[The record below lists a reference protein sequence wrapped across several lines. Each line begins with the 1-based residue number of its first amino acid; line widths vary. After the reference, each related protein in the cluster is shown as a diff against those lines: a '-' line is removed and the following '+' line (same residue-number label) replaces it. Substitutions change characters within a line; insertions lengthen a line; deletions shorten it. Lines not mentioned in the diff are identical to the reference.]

1 MSPSQSPLENF
12 PSARSSSCESSRSA
26 PPDDSNPSRG
36 DPGSQVD
43 SRAIPAA
50 PPAAQ
55 SRGFQ
60 PARGYGALHDSARGY
75 GTVHDSSRG
84 YGAGYGMY
92 GTSCGTPVRARR
104 SGAEIGHLVGLC
116 FALTFFVLMT
126 LFSYVRI
133 RGYVSDGSAAII
145 LMQNVLFNPFVWF
158 MAGATIQAVRRRP
171 TILTVAAFVITGL
184 NAATQLTLWRNI
196 MDVAINF
203 TFILLLVLGIVGSA
217 SAWANRDLDGRPVPV
232 TLAAGMCAG
241 LAAREVFAFARAL
254 YYVMIREN
262 DPETLMPGPWSSVA
276 SILRFSLPPALPLA
290 LSLISFAGALLGI
303 SGILAPRGG
312 GARGRLVMGSLI
324 AACTYIVFCA
334 LPAEVDPKYSGSLF
348 APRLVSALVLGT
360 LLLLS
365 LSLPVL
371 MSGRQW
377 FEAQKQAKTDPAA
390 TGIR

>member
-60 PARGYGALHDSARGY
+60 PVRGYGALHDSARGY

-116 FALTFFVLMT
+116 FALAFFALMT

-158 MAGATIQAVRRRP
+158 MAGATI
-171 TILTVAAFVITGL
+171 
-184 NAATQLTLWRNI
+184 
-196 MDVAINF
+196 
-203 TFILLLVLGIVGSA
+203 
-217 SAWANRDLDGRPVPV
+217 
-232 TLAAGMCAG
+232 
-241 LAAREVFAFARAL
+241 
-254 YYVMIREN
+254 
-262 DPETLMPGPWSSVA
+262 
-276 SILRFSLPPALPLA
+276 
-290 LSLISFAGALLGI
+290 
-303 SGILAPRGG
+303 
-312 GARGRLVMGSLI
+312 
-324 AACTYIVFCA
+324 
-334 LPAEVDPKYSGSLF
+334 
-348 APRLVSALVLGT
+348 
-360 LLLLS
+360 
-365 LSLPVL
+365 
-371 MSGRQW
+371 
-377 FEAQKQAKTDPAA
+377 
-390 TGIR
+390 

>member
-1 MSPSQSPLENF
+1 M
-12 PSARSSSCESSRSA
+12 
-26 PPDDSNPSRG
+26 
-36 DPGSQVD
+36 
-43 SRAIPAA
+43 
-50 PPAAQ
+50 
-55 SRGFQ
+55 
-60 PARGYGALHDSARGY
+60 
-75 GTVHDSSRG
+75 
-84 YGAGYGMY
+84 
-92 GTSCGTPVRARR
+92 RARR

-116 FALTFFVLMT
+116 FALAFFVLMT

-145 LMQNVLFNPFVWF
+145 LMQDVLFNPFVWF
-158 MAGATIQAVRRRP
+158 IAGATIQAVRRRP

-232 TLAAGMCAG
+232 TLAAGVCAG

-312 GARGRLVMGSLI
+312 GARGRLVVGSLI
-324 AACTYIVFCA
+324 AACTYIAFCA

>member
-1 MSPSQSPLENF
+1 M
-12 PSARSSSCESSRSA
+12 
-26 PPDDSNPSRG
+26 
-36 DPGSQVD
+36 
-43 SRAIPAA
+43 
-50 PPAAQ
+50 
-55 SRGFQ
+55 
-60 PARGYGALHDSARGY
+60 
-75 GTVHDSSRG
+75 
-84 YGAGYGMY
+84 
-92 GTSCGTPVRARR
+92 RARR

-116 FALTFFVLMT
+116 FALAFFVLMT

-158 MAGATIQAVRRRP
+158 IAGATIQAVRRRP

-262 DPETLMPGPWSSVA
+262 DPETLMPGSWSSVA

-312 GARGRLVMGSLI
+312 GARGHLVMGSLI

-334 LPAEVDPKYSGSLF
+334 LPAEVDPKCSGSLF

-371 MSGRQW
+371 MSSRQW